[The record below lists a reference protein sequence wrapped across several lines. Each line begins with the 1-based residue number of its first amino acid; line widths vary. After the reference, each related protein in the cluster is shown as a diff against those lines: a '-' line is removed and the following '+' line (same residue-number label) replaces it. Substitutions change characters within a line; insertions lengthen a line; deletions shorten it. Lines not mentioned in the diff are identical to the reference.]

1 MRRKIMAY
9 DLLIKNGRVVDGSGE
24 PAFQADVAVSQGKIA
39 GVGKYNGAGAK
50 RTIDAEGRIVAPGF
64 IDHHTHFDPQAVW
77 DPFCGSSVHNGHTTV
92 IVGQCGQVIAP
103 ARPGDGEWYLEF
115 FSDAEQIPL
124 SVLKAGVDVTWESVG
139 DYLNALA
146 KKRGINVG
154 TLVGHSGIRR
164 YVMGEAASE
173 REATRD
179 EMAAMKKLIRES
191 MHAGALGFSTA
202 PKDRGDPA
210 GVGPDEERWEL
221 ASVLGELGTGI
232 FQVAGGAPGGTAAT
246 REVARQLAA
255 RTGRPSIYNLVS
267 QPIAQPDEWEKHLNW
282 LKDSFKSGAR
292 CYGSCTSVVAG
303 AIFDLRRGL
312 NVPQDEDITH
322 PEGIFRG
329 MPTWDKVMALP
340 YQERIRAFRD
350 SKLREALSA
359 EAVEG
364 TVAQEGG
371 MTDRRGR
378 ARGFFNRR
386 WDLVQ
391 VFMTQ
396 HERNRG
402 LEGKSV
408 AEIARRQNKSVMDA
422 FLDLSLDEDLQT
434 CFIAIDRNTDP
445 KAQKEILGS
454 RYTVIGTSDGGARPH
469 TADRHEYSTY
479 LLSHWV
485 REQQAMTLEEA
496 VHRLTGKT
504 ALMHDLHDR
513 GFIAAGKAADI
524 TIFDPDTI
532 APKPREPVSDL
543 PGGGVQVKR
552 EAVGIDHVIV
562 NGTVLFEKGEFSDAL
577 PGQIVRGPLYRQA

>member
-1 MRRKIMAY
+1 MAY

-24 PAFQADVAVSQGKIA
+24 PGFQADVAVHRGKIV
-39 GVGKYNGAGAK
+39 GVGKSNGAAAL
-50 RTIDAEGRIVAPGF
+50 RTIDAEGRVVAPGF

-77 DPFCGSSVHNGHTTV
+77 DPYCGSSVHNGHTSIV
-92 IVGQCGQVIAP
+92 VGQCGQVIAP
-103 ARPGDGEWYLEF
+103 VRPGDGEWYLEF
-115 FSDAEQIPL
+115 FAEAEQIPL
-124 SVLKAGVDVTWESVG
+124 SVMKAGLDVNWELVG
-139 DYLNALA
+139 DYMDALA

-164 YVMGEAASE
+164 YVMGEASGERVQATPE
-173 REATRD
+173 ELGQMQKLVREA
-179 EMAAMKKLIRES
+179 MA
-191 MHAGALGFSTA
+191 AGALGFSTA

-210 GVGPDEERWEL
+210 GVCNDDERWAL

-267 QPIAQPDEWEKHLNW
+267 QPIAQPDEWEKHLKW
-282 LKDSFKSGAR
+282 LEDSFKAGAR

-303 AIFDLRRGL
+303 AIFNLQRGL
-312 NVPQDEDITH
+312 NVPQDEDITD
-322 PEGIFRG
+322 PQGIFRG

-340 YQERIRAFRD
+340 YQERMRAFRD
-350 SKLREALSA
+350 PELRKTLSA

-378 ARGFFNRR
+378 SRGFFNRR

-396 HERNRG
+396 HERNRS

-408 AEIARRQNKSVMDA
+408 AEIGRMQNKSVMDA

-434 CFIAIDRNTDP
+434 CFIAIDRNTDA

-454 RYTVIGTSDGGARPH
+454 RFTVIGTSDGGARPH
-469 TADRHEYSTY
+469 TADRHEYSTH
-479 LLSHWV
+479 LLGHWV
-485 REQQAMTLEEA
+485 REQQVMPLEEA
-496 VHRLTGKT
+496 VYRLTGKT

-513 GFIAAGKAADI
+513 GFIAPGKAADI
-524 TIFDPDTI
+524 TIFDPDKI
-532 APKPREPVSDL
+532 ASKPREPVADL
-543 PGGGVQVKR
+543 PAGGVQVKR

-562 NGTVLFEKGEFSDAL
+562 NGTVLLEGGKLTDAL
-577 PGQIVRGPLYRQA
+577 PGQIIRGPLYQANHA

>member
-1 MRRKIMAY
+1 MAY
-9 DLLIKNGRVVDGSGE
+9 DLLITNGRVVDGSGE
-24 PAFQADVAVSQGKIA
+24 PAFQADVAVSQGKIV
-39 GVGKYNGAGAK
+39 GVGKYGGAAAK
-50 RTIDAEGRIVAPGF
+50 RVIDAEGRVVAPGF

-77 DPFCGSSVHNGHTTV
+77 DPYCGSSVHNGHTTV

-124 SVLKAGVDVTWESVG
+124 NVLKAGVDVSWGSIAEYM
-139 DYLNALA
+139 DALA
-146 KKRGINVG
+146 KRRGINVG

-173 REATRD
+173 RSEATGD
-179 EMAAMKKLIRES
+179 EMAAMKKLIREA
-191 MHAGALGFSTA
+191 MYAGALGFSTA

-210 GVGPDEERWEL
+210 GVGPDEERWAL
-221 ASVLGELGTGI
+221 AGVLGELGTGI

-267 QPIAQPDEWEKHLNW
+267 QPIAQPEEWEKHLKW
-282 LKDSFKSGAR
+282 LEASFGGGAR

-303 AIFDLRRGL
+303 AIFDLQRGL

-340 YQERIRAFRD
+340 YRERMRAFRD
-350 SKLREALSA
+350 PQLRKALSA

-364 TVAQEGG
+364 TVAQERG

-386 WDLVQ
+386 WDLVH

-445 KAQKEILGS
+445 RAQKEILGS

-469 TADRHEYSTY
+469 TADRHEYSTH
-479 LLSHWV
+479 LLGHWV
-485 REQQAMTLEEA
+485 REQQAMSLEQA
-496 VHRLTGKT
+496 VYRLTGKT

-524 TIFDPDTI
+524 TIFDADTI
-532 APKPREPVSDL
+532 AAKPREPVSDL

-562 NGTVLFEKGEFSDAL
+562 NGAVLLKNGQLTDAL
-577 PGQIVRGPLYRQA
+577 PGQIVRGPLYRTSTA